1 MQLEVLKNKKS
12 LKQRDL
18 VQITPSCSELFI
30 RSYLPMQN
38 LEKIVDS
45 ISGVE
50 IVPVMAPRAEI
61 H

>member
-38 LEKIVDS
+38 FENMDFRTSSEAMV
-45 ISGVE
+45 
-50 IVPVMAPRAEI
+50 VPVISES
-61 H
+61 